1 MMTAVQCRLSFK
13 QVILLL
19 LDNIEDPMRIS
30 RFVPDFRNQSGD
42 LSVTVSFKNYPYGN
56 VISQTALTV
65 ATTDIK
71 KDMRGRG
78 RQANFKI
85 ESNALGGNFKV
96 GTYHFDITPD
106 GGR

>member
-1 MMTAVQCRLSFK
+1 MSKIVNSITAFIQT
-13 QVILLL
+13 
-19 LDNIEDPMRIS
+19 
-30 RFVPDFRNQSGD
+30 DFG
-42 LSVTVSFKNYPYGN
+42 GN

-85 ESNALGGNFKV
+85 ESNAVGGNFKV